1 MVDLVG
7 LRGGSRGRFKCTF
20 FCAAALLL
28 GGCASLRAPR
38 EPIVSPT
45 GFVYPLGTPP
55 VASRFSQPAALFLTQ
70 GLEGRALGRALL
82 GVASDPEN
90 PIHYFLAGLAHARL
104 AQYSE
109 ADAMFTEAER
119 IYPAYE
125 LDTAPEREAAWIESF
140 NAGIAAFA
148 EGDLEGTIEAWEQ
161 AETMWDLRPD
171 ASLNLAILFN
181 GEDRWYDAIGAYQRA
196 IAGLERR
203 PVTRVL
209 PQEELQ
215 AREDLRIRS
224 EESLTQLL
232 LFVDRFAEAEP
243 LLRRHLE
250 RDPTSIQVRG
260 DLAATLHGLGQDT
273 EAAAIYS
280 GLLSE
285 TGLGARDLFNVGIA
299 LYRTNDFTAAAEA
312 FERLTGLQP
321 NSRDAWFNYTNS
333 LFAAES
339 WELLATVGD
348 RLTEVDPLGENAGLI
363 AARAHLELG
372 DEQSAVEGL
381 NRTESAPVH
390 VEGLQLRASGP
401 DTSLQGRVV
410 GNAAEPGTSVHL
422 RFTFYGADGP
432 LGTEPLNVSAPPP
445 GVRERFEITF
455 EGQATAYRYELVSPL
470 SPPIP

>member
-7 LRGGSRGRFKCTF
+7 LRGGSRGRFKSTF
-20 FCAAALLL
+20 FCAAAFLL
-28 GGCASLRAPR
+28 GGCATRGPL

-45 GFVYPLGTPP
+45 GFIYALGTPP
-55 VASRFSQPAALFLTQ
+55 LDSRFSQTAALYLTQ
-70 GLEGRALGRALL
+70 GLDARALERVLL
-82 GVASDPEN
+82 GIDSQPEN
-90 PIHYFLAGLAHARL
+90 PIHYFLAGLAHARR

-125 LDTAPEREAAWIESF
+125 LDTAPVREAVWIELF
-140 NAGIAAFA
+140 NAGIVTYN
-148 EGDLEGTIEAWEQ
+148 EGDLEGTIEVWEQ
-161 AETMWDLRPD
+161 AEMMWDLRPD
-171 ASLNLAILFN
+171 ASLNLGILFN
-181 GEDRWYDAIGAYQRA
+181 NEARWDDAIGAYQRA
-196 IAGLERR
+196 VAGLERR

-215 AREDLRIRS
+215 AREDLRIRN
-224 EESLTQLL
+224 EERLTQLL

-260 DLAATLHGLGQDT
+260 DLATTLHGLGRDT
-273 EAAAIYS
+273 EAAAIYT

-285 TGLGARDLFNVGIA
+285 TGLETRDLFNVGIA
-299 LYRTNDFTAAAEA
+299 LYRTNDFIAAAEA
-312 FERLTGLQP
+312 FERLTRLQP

-333 LFAAES
+333 LFAAEL
-339 WELLATVGD
+339 WESLATVGD

-372 DEQSAVEGL
+372 DEQSAAAGL
-381 NRTESAPVH
+381 DRTESAPVH

-422 RFTFYGADGP
+422 RFTFYGADGA
-432 LGTEPLNVSAPPP
+432 LGTEPFTVSAPPR
-445 GVRERFEITF
+445 GVRESFEISF
-455 EGQATAYRYELVSPL
+455 EGQVTAYRYELVSPL